1 MSNLQFTPIF
11 RALSIKTFLL
21 LVVALICL
29 GGCSRTYDWRTVQS
43 EDGAYEA
50 MFPSKPN
57 RAERTIQ
64 ALGEKYLMTM
74 EAAKAGNA
82 LFAVSVVKVGRDDKN
97 AQAVLDWLKEQ
108 TRKTLKVEGDIKE
121 DSNLTFDVAN
131 NPREKL
137 VGTGMK
143 ISGTGPDSLPRY
155 FWVRWV
161 KRIDPTGQIKIYQI
175 SIIQSLE
182 KKLDEQAL
190 KQLQEEYETFYAGF
204 HPY

>member
-11 RALSIKTFLL
+11 RAFSAKTILL
-21 LVVALICL
+21 FVLALACL

-57 RAERTIQ
+57 RTERTIV

-74 EAAKAGNA
+74 EVAKAGNA
-82 LFAVSVVKVGRDDKN
+82 LFAVSVVKVGKDDKN
-97 AQAVLDWLKEQ
+97 ADAVLVWLKEQ
-108 TRKTLKVEGDIKE
+108 TRKTLKVVSEVKE
-121 DSNLTFDVAN
+121 DSNLSFDVAN
-131 NPREKL
+131 NSKEKL

-143 ISGTGPDSLPRY
+143 ISGNGPDDLPRY

-175 SIIQSLE
+175 SIIQSLH
-182 KKLDEQAL
+182 KKLDEQAF